1 VISYP
6 RSDAEDAISQDCGI
20 HDVIGNESS
29 RMWNR
34 GGRAPLEVNR
44 PITFVDGN
52 TLPGALPSPR
62 IMDFQ
67 RPVDGVVLGWKGVPI
82 DNRPLDL
89 TDLPCE
95 FEPA

>member
-1 VISYP
+1 
-6 RSDAEDAISQDCGI
+6 
-20 HDVIGNESS
+20 
-29 RMWNR
+29 MWNR

-44 PITFVDGN
+44 PIAFVDGN

-67 RPVDGVVLGWKGVPI
+67 RPVGSVVLGWKSVPI

-95 FEPA
+95 FESA